1 MWWQCALTSAV
12 ERDMLAT
19 TKLVT
24 PCLDLPSPLTSER
37 IWDDNCAFLGL
48 RPLV

>member
-1 MWWQCALTSAV
+1 MWWQCALSSAV
-12 ERDMLAT
+12 ERDMLES

-24 PCLDLPSPLTSER
+24 PCLDLPSPLTSEWT
-37 IWDDNCAFLGL
+37 WDDYSAFLGL